1 MSFDEFVEL
10 LNHGHCCRCETL
22 EDRAEIIRALVDAEM
37 LHECYGIRVGN
48 TTRLYADKLQLYPR
62 ETTIVRQGSGLI
74 SAVEPDNFLLN
85 GKTTISSSDV
95 LPFTDHKM
103 VPPDTGFSGLYDWA

>member
-1 MSFDEFVEL
+1 MSFYEFVEL

-48 TTRLYADKLQLYPR
+48 MTRLYADKLQLHPR
-62 ETTIVRQGSGLI
+62 NTTIIRRGSGLI
-74 SAVEPDNFLLN
+74 SAVEPSNYLL
-85 GKTTISSSDV
+85 GDKTMISSSDI
-95 LPFTDHKM
+95 LPFDDRKV
-103 VPPDTGFSGLYDWA
+103 VPPDTGFSGLYEWL